1 MTRATLWRCALLA
14 CGMLTPFASPAQDA
28 PLELRVKLALLV
40 NFARYVSWPADKL
53 PAGDS
58 PIELCILGEDA
69 WDDAIAQA
77 ATNRQVGAHP
87 LTLTRVRD
95 ARALGRCHVAYVEDP
110 AVAGTVL
117 AATEGRRVLTVYE
130 GDHTQTQGIVRLYV
144 EDRHIRFE
152 VNLAQAGREKL
163 NVAARLL
170 DLGHVVYQ

>member
-1 MTRATLWRCALLA
+1 MKRATRWRCVLLA
-14 CGMLTPFASPAQDA
+14 CVLLAPFASPAQDA

-58 PIELCILGEDA
+58 PIGLCILGGEA

-77 ATNRQVGAHP
+77 AATRKVGPHP
-87 LTLTRVRD
+87 LDFTRVRN
-95 ARALGRCHVAYVEDP
+95 AGALGRCHVAYVED
-110 AVAGTVL
+110 AATAGAAL
-117 AATEGRRVLTVYE
+117 AAADGQHVLTVYE
-130 GDHTQTQGIVRLYV
+130 GDHTQTQGVVRLYV
-144 EDRHIRFE
+144 EDRHVRFE

-170 DLGHVVYQ
+170 DLAHVVYQ